1 MRILI
6 SGGGTGGHVYPALAV
21 ADALKKTYEGIE
33 VLYVGSSEGME
44 RDIVARTDL
53 PYRAVDAGQVRGV
66 TPWALIRNLG
76 KLRRGYQQGRSLL
89 TTWPT
94 DAILVTGGYVTVPL
108 ALAAWRLHIPVM
120 IYLPDLEPG
129 WAIRFMS
136 RFADRI
142 AVSFDEASIWFP
154 KHKVWTSGYPVRT
167 ELFNTDR
174 NSGYELFGLNPAI
187 KTLLVFGGSRGAR
200 TINRAVGAILGD
212 LLARYQVIHV
222 SGQLDWEWVNQKRSE
237 LAPSLQNRYCAYP
250 YLHEEL
256 PAAFAVA
263 DLVVARAGAATLA
276 EWPAMGLPSILV
288 PYPYSGQHQ
297 QKNADFMVAHGAA
310 VCISD
315 SQLATRLKPVVESLL
330 QDELELE
337 RMGAHAR
344 ALSRPDAARKLASE
358 LVRLAQLN
366 KEQHNDTAD

>member
-6 SGGGTGGHVYPALAV
+6 SGGGTGGHVYPALVV
-21 ADALKKTYEGIE
+21 ADALKTIYKDAQI
-33 VLYVGSSEGME
+33 LYVGSSDGME
-44 RDIVARTDL
+44 KEIVARTDL
-53 PYRAVDAGQVRGV
+53 LYRAVDAGQVRGMS
-66 TPWALIRNLG
+66 PWTLFKNLG
-76 KLRRGYQQGRSLL
+76 RLWQGYRQGHNLL
-89 TTWPT
+89 VEWPA
-94 DAILVTGGYVTVPL
+94 DAILVTGGYVTVPM
-108 ALAAWRLHIPVM
+108 ALAAWRRHIPVM

-142 AVSFDEASIWFP
+142 AVSFDEVSAWFP

-167 ELFNTDR
+167 ALFDANR
-174 NSGYELFGLNPAI
+174 NSGYETLGLNPGI

-200 TINRAVGAILGD
+200 SINRAVGTILHD

-222 SGQLDWEWVNQKRSE
+222 SGQLDWVWIDEKRRE
-237 LAPSLQNRYCAYP
+237 LAPELQKRYRAYP
-250 YLHEEL
+250 YLHDEL

-276 EWPAMGLPSILV
+276 EWPAVGLPSILV

-310 VCISD
+310 VCVND
-315 SQLATRLKPVVESLL
+315 SELETQLKSVIDGLL
-330 QDELELE
+330 EDELALQKMGE
-337 RMGAHAR
+337 RAR
-344 ALSRPDAARKLASE
+344 ALFRPDAARKLASE
-358 LVRLAQLN
+358 LVRLAHLRE
-366 KEQHNDTAD
+366 EQHNDTAN